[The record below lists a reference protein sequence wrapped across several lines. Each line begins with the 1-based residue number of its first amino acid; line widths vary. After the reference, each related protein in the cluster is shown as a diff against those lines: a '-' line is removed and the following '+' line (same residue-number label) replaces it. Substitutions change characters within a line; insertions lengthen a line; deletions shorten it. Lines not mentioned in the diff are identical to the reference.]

1 MYYPFANDD
10 FVIFLWDNDEFLQK
24 QSQQPLNCKLY
35 FCKLHRAFCVIEFNV
50 IYPLVKKDYF
60 YLLNGFGSLF
70 ATVYMKINIK
80 YYIYCSGTPINYQR
94 MHTKHLASSC

>member
-1 MYYPFANDD
+1 MYYPFANND

-24 QSQQPLNCKLY
+24 QSQQTFNCRSRGPAPN
-35 FCKLHRAFCVIEFNV
+35 CDN
-50 IYPLVKKDYF
+50 KDYF